1 MRAIGTVGDYTL
13 IEDGYWM
20 GTIDENGKIHIS
32 PDLHYR
38 SIDDFV
44 DGVAIAC
51 QKIGNEVNL
60 MWGLID
66 EEGNHISEFKYT
78 FIEEWGEGYY
88 KCEMGSKR
96 NILRRDGSEVLE
108 VWFNDVYKVQQGLF
122 IIGNTIRKTK
132 DHPTLYPRGLASV
145 NGDILFPPMF
155 NRLRWHDEVLLDY
168 FYAEKD
174 GKPYLIDNSGFI
186 IDPAGDH
193 LPKPLDGSDNF
204 MWNGPKNTICD
215 GCVFTDG
222 INSRGEG
229 CRKLQKEEFRN
240 NVMKGECDYRKT
252 NEHKLSL
259 KEERDKYDEKK
270 AKEKASKV
278 TDVYAT
284 RLVKDFIKDKLDGDI
299 MKLTYFDFNE
309 LKDDEKY
316 GNCNGYAFSP
326 EKTSILKA
334 IMTLTFTDAWPELS
348 YDGLDHLDYEVA
360 PVNTYMMLL
369 GFPLGDNFKALREFR
384 PSSDLLDRAWAFYRL
399 CHTVGNH
406 VVWPGGFSFCRD
418 RLRRNQ
424 RYIDTYLQAIHLAF
438 INPRKGNVDMLQ
450 VINKKKKAFGPY
462 RSEDGFTEMCRN
474 LMLGDYLDYMGRP
487 ISLFY
492 GVWSDQK
499 DLTREDYF
507 KAIEQYFDFCE
518 EEIVKRSKL
527 IAKRLMDALSMDS
540 PIAEPEEVL
549 TLQLPKKYE
558 PLRSLPD
565 DPEGALSYSKESRNA
580 LCFVQSYPIKEK
592 ETMPM
597 NDTKAIID
605 GIHDS
610 LGDNQGLIEANQGM
624 TRYGKQYVFSIVKSG
639 REPSGMN
646 YILTMHFVKK
656 GKALC
661 LKGQFEE
668 RGTTG
673 IRDTTVYEYARR
685 QELLKGNGLEGWM
698 KDPYDEN
705 YTRGI
710 RMNLSERREYD
721 RSFPHHPLSELRAF
735 IDYII
740 DNN

>member
-1 MRAIGTVGDYTL
+1 MRTLGTVGEYTY

-20 GTIDENGKIHIS
+20 GVIDKNGKMLIS

-38 SIDDFV
+38 TIGDFV

-51 QKIGNEVNL
+51 QKIGNNVNL
-60 MWGLID
+60 MSGLID
-66 EEGNHISEFKYT
+66 TEGNHISEFKYN
-78 FIEEWGEGYY
+78 FVEEWGEGYY
-88 KCEMGSKR
+88 KCEIGSKK
-96 NILRRDGSEVLE
+96 NILRRDGTEVLR
-108 VWFNDVYKVQQGLF
+108 VWFNDVYKVKRGLF

-155 NRLRWHDEVLLDY
+155 NRLRWHDEVLLDF

-174 GKPYLIDNSGFI
+174 GKPYLIDKSGFI

-204 MWNGPKNTICD
+204 MWDGPKNTICD

-229 CRKLQKEEFRN
+229 CRVLQKEDFRN
-240 NVMKGECDYRKT
+240 NVMKGVCQYRKT
-252 NEHKLSL
+252 DEHKLSR
-259 KEERDKYDEKK
+259 KEEDDKYNEKK

-284 RLVKDFIKDKLDGDI
+284 SLVKDFIKDKLDGDI
-299 MKLTYFDFNE
+299 MKLTSFDFNE
-309 LKDDEKY
+309 LEGDEKY
-316 GNCNGYAFSP
+316 GNSGGYAFSP
-326 EKTSILKA
+326 EKTCILKA
-334 IMTLTFTDAWPELS
+334 IMALTFKDAWPALT

-360 PVNTYMMLL
+360 SVNTYMMLL
-369 GFPLGDNFKALREFR
+369 GFPLGDSFKALREFR
-384 PSSDLLDRAWAFYRL
+384 PSADLLDRAWAFYRL
-399 CHTVGNH
+399 CHTVGNY

-418 RLRRNQ
+418 KLRRSQ
-424 RYIDTYLQAIHLAF
+424 RYIDTYLQAIHFAF
-438 INPRKGNVDMLQ
+438 INPRKGNIDMLQ
-450 VINKKKKAFGPY
+450 VINKRKKAFDIY
-462 RSEDGFTEMCRN
+462 RSDEGFTEMCRK
-474 LMLGDYLDYMGRP
+474 LMLGDYLDYMGKP
-487 ISLFY
+487 MSLFY

-518 EEIVKRSKL
+518 EEIVKRTKL
-527 IAKRLMDALSMDS
+527 IVKRLMVALGMDS

-549 TLQLPKKYE
+549 TLQLPEKYE

-565 DPEGALSYSKESRNA
+565 DPEGALSYSKENRNA
-580 LCFVQSYPIKEK
+580 LCFVQSYPIKEN

-610 LGDNQGLIEANQGM
+610 LGDNQGLIEVSQGM

-685 QELLKGNGLEGWM
+685 QELVKGIDLEGWM

-735 IDYII
+735 IAFII
-740 DNN
+740 DSN